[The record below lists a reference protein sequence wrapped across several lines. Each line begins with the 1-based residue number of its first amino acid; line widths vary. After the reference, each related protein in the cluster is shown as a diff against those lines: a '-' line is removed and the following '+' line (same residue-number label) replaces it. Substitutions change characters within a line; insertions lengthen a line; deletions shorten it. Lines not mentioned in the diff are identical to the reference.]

1 MQFSKLALFAFVS
14 AVLGQQ
20 NVLSVQDYADFQ
32 ISDGVAGNALAE
44 VAAKFPVEEFRAN
57 LAGVSADD
65 LAILKAAR
73 QTAENAETDA
83 GGFNEAIEAA
93 GGKNTEEGARL
104 QVGKIKNKVLKLELF
119 SLLLEIEQAQGQDRT
134 EDIADK
140 QKKLAN
146 NIKIDEDAA
155 GDASQS
161 VDFQGDSAP

>member
-1 MQFSKLALFAFVS
+1 MLPLSFFSPHLLHLCLCLAL
-14 AVLGQQ
+14 
-20 NVLSVQDYADFQ
+20 YANPTLLTN
-32 ISDGVAGNALAE
+32 S
-44 VAAKFPVEEFRAN
+44 
-57 LAGVSADD
+57 
-65 LAILKAAR
+65 
-73 QTAENAETDA
+73 
-83 GGFNEAIEAA
+83 
-93 GGKNTEEGARL
+93 
-104 QVGKIKNKVLKLELF
+104 KIKNKVLKLELF